1 MAGDLLVIFL
11 ACSLTGAAQRRS
23 EFPEIEIILL
33 NNKFEMFFKNH
44 DLITFSENW
53 VDSTSKYLG
62 IGSFDGLLWKS
73 SGITMIQLRNF
84 IMQKK
89 NVGNVLFDLS
99 SNFRKA

>member
-1 MAGDLLVIFL
+1 
-11 ACSLTGAAQRRS
+11 
-23 EFPEIEIILL
+23 
-33 NNKFEMFFKNH
+33 MFFKNH

-73 SGITMIQLRNF
+73 SVVMMIQLRNF

-99 SNFRKA
+99 SNFRKAQKLKNHLPSAFWGSAG